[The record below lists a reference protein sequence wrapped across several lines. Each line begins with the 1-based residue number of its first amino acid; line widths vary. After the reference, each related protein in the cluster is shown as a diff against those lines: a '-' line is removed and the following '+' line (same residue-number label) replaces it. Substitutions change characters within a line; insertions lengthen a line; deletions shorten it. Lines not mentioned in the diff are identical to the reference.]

1 LKATNI
7 LRAPLEVYLKAI
19 TQRLDAQKSPAPGLL
34 TTQKLSILKEINY
47 NYKERNFKKKRQ
59 KWCWVRG

>member
-1 LKATNI
+1 
-7 LRAPLEVYLKAI
+7 LEVYLKAI

-34 TTQKLSILKEINY
+34 TTQKLSILKEINNNY
-47 NYKERNFKKKRQ
+47 NERNFKKKRQ